1 MLLSDIELLQL
12 AEKVVKRYVYSGA
25 VPYTEF
31 DDFKMGIVEK
41 FLQKQDRIEA
51 QFSGRASIKTYCIA
65 VLNRMCCEII
75 RKEVKHWRKEPE
87 LNERHAPTEA
97 NISSNYTVIHDETL
111 LLDKCITLFD
121 TEQHKI
127 RLFLSYYYQ
136 LPLHPSDMK
145 AYAGRRQQSQVKK
158 WLTYQHKISKGERF
172 VNLAKVVN
180 LIEKKSVHADAVRI
194 WLNKSIQRIIT
205 RLNGPHRR
213 ANYDKDT
220 FHILFEYYAEHRKE
234 GGEMLTRH
242 KNIASHDI
250 KK

>member
-1 MLLSDIELLQL
+1 MLLSDSELLQL
-12 AEKVVKRYVYSGA
+12 ADKVVKRYVYSGA
-25 VPYTEF
+25 VPHAEF

-51 QFSGRASIKTYCIA
+51 RFSGKASIKTYCIA

-97 NISSNYTVIHDETL
+97 NLSSRYTIIRDVTM
-111 LLDKCITLFD
+111 FD

-127 RLFLSYYYQ
+127 SLFLSYYYQ
-136 LPLHPSDMK
+136 LPLHPTDMQ
-145 AYAGRRQQSQVKK
+145 AYAGRRNQRQVGQ
-158 WLTYQHKISKGERF
+158 WLTYQQKISKGERF

-194 WLNKSIQRIIT
+194 WLNKTIQRILA

-234 GGEMLTRH
+234 TGDMLSKH